1 MPKYYYHNYKSIDE
15 SIDEKNFPIIKAAV
29 QKRTVDINMLL
40 NRVKLEKKNEITQ
53 KIIYYSLTFSLICL
67 MGIFIAF
74 VR

>member
-15 SIDEKNFPIIKAAV
+15 SIDEKNFPTIKAAV

-53 KIIYYSLTFSLICL
+53 KIIYYSLTFSLISL

-74 VR
+74 IR

>member
-1 MPKYYYHNYKSIDE
+1 MPKYFYHNYKSIDE

-40 NRVKLEKKNEITQ
+40 NRVKLEKKTEITQ
-53 KIIYYSLTFSLICL
+53 KIIYYSLIFSLICL

-74 VR
+74 IR

>member
-40 NRVKLEKKNEITQ
+40 NRVKLEKKTEITQ

>member
-1 MPKYYYHNYKSIDE
+1 MPKNYYHNYKTIDDNIE
-15 SIDEKNFPIIKAAV
+15 EKNFPIIKANV
-29 QKRTVDINMLL
+29 QKKTVDINMLL
-40 NRVKLEKKNEITQ
+40 NRVKIEKKTEITQ